1 MENYNSKPLV
11 YSCSGCSNVAQM
23 CNSIAL
29 WLDKNAYAE
38 MSCIAGIGG
47 NVKAI
52 LHKAKNR
59 PRIVLD
65 GCPLHCAKSCMNER
79 NFSYDLHIDLAEL
92 GLKKQYHEMFS
103 EEECVLVIEEHVLPK
118 VKMLLDLQEKV

>member
-1 MENYNSKPLV
+1 MENYNVKRLV
-11 YSCSGCSNVAQM
+11 YSCSGCWNVAQM

-52 LHKAKNR
+52 LHKTKNR

-79 NFSYDLHIDLAEL
+79 ELSFDLHIDLSEF
-92 GLKKQYHEMFS
+92 GFKKQYHDLFS
-103 EEECVLVIEEHVLPK
+103 EEECALVIEEHVLPK
-118 VKMLLDLQEKV
+118 VKKLLDLQGK